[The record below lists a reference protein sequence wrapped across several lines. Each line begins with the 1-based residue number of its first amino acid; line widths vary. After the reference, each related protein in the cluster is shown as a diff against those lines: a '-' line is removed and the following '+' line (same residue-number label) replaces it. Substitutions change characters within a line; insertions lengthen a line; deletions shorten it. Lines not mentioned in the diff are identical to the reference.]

1 MPSVAGAGGGSGHG
15 QDSDQGQAGDF
26 AETGAKLDS
35 GVQLNLENLTKIDE
49 KFQQLIDQLKVQK
62 VNNISQL
69 CSDWWELTDEDDYSI
84 AKFEKAI
91 KDDKV
96 RRELRNQMT
105 LEILSIAVVNYYT
118 SAPDVLKPTHLQI
131 QQVKS
136 LLNYIQQNFLG
147 AVEVILARLPNELLH
162 NNFASQL
169 QSIIKQKRNRK
180 SKSTKEHPQQGQMSV
195 RQMNDHIVNI
205 LKGIIRQGQQAGANA
220 NMSAKR
226 LFQMRSQGLL
236 KSSYVTGAALRPLYV
251 VISKTLKNLENSTLS
266 QVRNNIIKASEEI
279 ERFKQYANLPPLYGV
294 GGTAIGGYEP
304 LPTPD
309 PPYLPEQEGGS
320 GYCLV
325 LDLDETLVHYFEVGS
340 EGTFLVR
347 PGCDQFL
354 TEMAEIYEVVIFTA
368 AMQDVSAT
376 YHF

>member
-1 MPSVAGAGGGSGHG
+1 
-15 QDSDQGQAGDF
+15 
-26 AETGAKLDS
+26 
-35 GVQLNLENLTKIDE
+35 
-49 KFQQLIDQLKVQK
+49 
-62 VNNISQL
+62 
-69 CSDWWELTDEDDYSI
+69 
-84 AKFEKAI
+84 
-91 KDDKV
+91 
-96 RRELRNQMT
+96 
-105 LEILSIAVVNYYT
+105 
-118 SAPDVLKPTHLQI
+118 
-131 QQVKS
+131 
-136 LLNYIQQNFLG
+136 
-147 AVEVILARLPNELLH
+147 
-162 NNFASQL
+162 
-169 QSIIKQKRNRK
+169 
-180 SKSTKEHPQQGQMSV
+180 MSV
-195 RQMNDHIVNI
+195 
-205 LKGIIRQGQQAGANA
+205 
-220 NMSAKR
+220 KR

-376 YHF
+376 YHFQLLIPTTLFIL